1 MYLTIFTSIFT
12 SKFLHKSQSVAMDL
26 CNKQRHCPLSKVHR
40 TIYLLLKLDC
50 HENFLKLSCQF
61 SIPCWSDSFLSILRS
76 LEGQALCLL
85 RYFCATFRSLL
96 DRSGIKSS
104 SGLASHQLV
113 SAGPPPLPVDLLL
126 RPHRKLK
133 VLGAE
138 VPVMIGGK
146 SGTKNATPTKCR
158 CISHGT
164 HGDTLEAPGLSP
176 RP

>member
-1 MYLTIFTSIFT
+1 MYLTIFT
-12 SKFLHKSQSVAMDL
+12 SKFLHKSQSVAMDS

-96 DRSGIKSS
+96 DRS
-104 SGLASHQLV
+104 HQLV